1 MIDSRWSAE
10 VINNARH
17 HDAYNPYKEINVDEP
32 RFKSR
37 LGRNHVRFQQGKHD
51 DEENTGEHVCD
62 KFCHTLKIHQSNAID
77 VNSLQKESAIQD
89 LTGWGKPQPLR
100 LGYIHASMAAT
111 LTLRVLLNGSAIFV
125 QAQLRHRCF
134 ASCYR
139 LGYKIASYLASLA
152 LRHFRLGAYSPF
164 EVVFVTTFL
173 RMTASIK
180 VQDDCE

>member
-1 MIDSRWSAE
+1 MLKSTSFYRIT
-10 VINNARH
+10 VIPNKVR
-17 HDAYNPYKEINVDEP
+17 NPVISSFAK
-32 RFKSR
+32 
-37 LGRNHVRFQQGKHD
+37 
-51 DEENTGEHVCD
+51 
-62 KFCHTLKIHQSNAID
+62 
-77 VNSLQKESAIQD
+77 QD
-89 LTGWGKPQPLR
+89 FTGWGKPQPLR

-164 EVVFVTTFL
+164 EVVFHL
-173 RMTASIK
+173 RC
-180 VQDDCE
+180 QDDDLKITIKTLGKPGVFSFAPSICNGCNKIVQRHS

>member
-77 VNSLQKESAIQD
+77 VNSLQKEGTIQD
-89 LTGWGKPQPLR
+89 LTGFFGHSPQNDELSLHHPAPVKGKGPV
-100 LGYIHASMAAT
+100 T
-111 LTLRVLLNGSAIFV
+111 IFFKTS
-125 QAQLRHRCF
+125 QEPSR
-134 ASCYR
+134 
-139 LGYKIASYLASLA
+139 
-152 LRHFRLGAYSPF
+152 
-164 EVVFVTTFL
+164 
-173 RMTASIK
+173 
-180 VQDDCE
+180 

>member
-10 VINNARH
+10 VIDNARH

-51 DEENTGEHVCD
+51 NEENTGEHVCD

-89 LTGWGKPQPLR
+89 LTG
-100 LGYIHASMAAT
+100 S
-111 LTLRVLLNGSAIFV
+111 
-125 QAQLRHRCF
+125 F
-134 ASCYR
+134 APTRS
-139 LGYKIASYLASLA
+139 G
-152 LRHFRLGAYSPF
+152 
-164 EVVFVTTFL
+164 
-173 RMTASIK
+173 
-180 VQDDCE
+180 

>member
-51 DEENTGEHVCD
+51 DEENTGEHVCN
-62 KFCHTLKIHQSNAID
+62 KFCHTLKIHQSNVID

-89 LTGWGKPQPLR
+89 LTGRGKPQPLR

-111 LTLRVLLNGSAIFV
+111 LAFRGCLRADTLWMTHPFLPSTAYCLLHPPLIAHSSLLIAHSRVLSSAEQIP
-125 QAQLRHRCF
+125 
-134 ASCYR
+134 R
-139 LGYKIASYLASLA
+139 LLSSKL
-152 LRHFRLGAYSPF
+152 
-164 EVVFVTTFL
+164 
-173 RMTASIK
+173 
-180 VQDDCE
+180 

>member
-37 LGRNHVRFQQGKHD
+37 LGWNHVRFQQGKHD

-77 VNSLQKESAIQD
+77 VNSLQKESTIQD
-89 LTGWGKPQPLR
+89 FTGTFALTRSG
-100 LGYIHASMAAT
+100 
-111 LTLRVLLNGSAIFV
+111 
-125 QAQLRHRCF
+125 
-134 ASCYR
+134 
-139 LGYKIASYLASLA
+139 
-152 LRHFRLGAYSPF
+152 
-164 EVVFVTTFL
+164 
-173 RMTASIK
+173 
-180 VQDDCE
+180 